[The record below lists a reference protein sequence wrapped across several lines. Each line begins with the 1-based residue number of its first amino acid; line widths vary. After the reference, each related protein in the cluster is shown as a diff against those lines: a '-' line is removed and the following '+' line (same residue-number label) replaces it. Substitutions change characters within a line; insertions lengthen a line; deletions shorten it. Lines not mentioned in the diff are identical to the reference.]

1 MYTPPEER
9 DFLSYLDDLKY
20 EETMKD
26 PDVYFKSVQIINF
39 DMIHHQCR
47 EDPLKMPPSYYQ
59 MITKEDVILLK
70 KNQKQSFFSAA
81 IRN

>member
-1 MYTPPEER
+1 MYTPHKER

-26 PDVYFKSVQIINF
+26 HDAYFKSVQIINF

-47 EDPLKMPPSYYQ
+47 EDPL
-59 MITKEDVILLK
+59 EK